1 VNHDRVCVVFAMQ
14 KDFERDSSAVLGFDV
29 ERTAVLAKEW
39 PDGVTS
45 TERLATGA
53 TIELALC
60 LPDGSTMRLGD
71 RAMSVGR
78 SAACDLTLLD
88 RSVSA
93 LHALVLPCET
103 GWEIRDQNSTNGTWI
118 DGVRVSSAK
127 LRPGIELA
135 FGRVV
140 VRCVQRAKGERITPV
155 AIEPAREAVGSD
167 ALFGTSEA
175 MRAVQRDVAVAAR
188 TPYAVLIRGES
199 GSGKELVAQAIHR
212 QSAMSSAPFIALNA
226 GAIPESLVESELFG
240 HERGAFTG
248 ANARRRGAF
257 EQAHNGVLF
266 LDEVGE
272 LPLAQQAK
280 LLRVLETNEI
290 RRVGSESAVKVSVKL
305 VCATHRDLRALA
317 SEGRFRED
325 LLWRIEQHSILVPP
339 LRERMEDLPALAH
352 KLCQRISHE
361 LGRTLRLEDRA
372 VLRLLAYDWPG
383 NVRELLA
390 VLRSAAARAP
400 DVRIGEEH
408 LGPFEARAKVL
419 TRRTD
424 PPPALATFE
433 EAVSAERV
441 AVAKV
446 PVPDGEA
453 LLALL
458 GTLGGS
464 LSALS
469 RATGRSRAAL
479 RERVRKAQAERSRG
493 YSMIDRST
501 PRGVMLSDR
510 GFGEDDN
517 E

>member
-1 VNHDRVCVVFAMQ
+1 MQ
-14 KDFERDSSAVLGFDV
+14 KDFEGDSSTAMGFDA
-29 ERTAVLAKEW
+29 ERTAVLVKEW
-39 PDGVTS
+39 PDAVTS
-45 TERLATGA
+45 TERLASGS
-53 TIELALC
+53 TIELALR
-60 LPDGSTMRLGD
+60 LADGGTVPLSERVMTI
-71 RAMSVGR
+71 GR
-78 SAACDLTLLD
+78 STSCDLTLLD

-118 DGVRVSSAK
+118 DGIRVSSAK

-140 VRCVQRAKGERITPV
+140 VRCVQRTKGERAARPT
-155 AIEPAREAVGSD
+155 IEPVCEPVGSD
-167 ALFGTSEA
+167 ALFGSSEA
-175 MRAVQRDVAVAAR
+175 MRAVQRDVAIAAR

-212 QSAMSSAPFIALNA
+212 QSAMSSGPFIAINA

-257 EQAHNGVLF
+257 EQANHGVLF

-280 LLRVLETNEI
+280 LLRVLETQEI
-290 RRVGSESAVKVSVKL
+290 RRVGSESAVKITVKL
-305 VCATHRDLRALA
+305 VCATHRDLRAMA

-325 LLWRIEQHSILVPP
+325 LLWRIEQHSIFVPP

-352 KLCQRISHE
+352 RLCQRIAHE
-361 LGRTLRLEDRA
+361 LGRPLQLEDRA

-408 LGPFEARAKVL
+408 LGAFESRARGQL
-419 TRRTD
+419 RRSE
-424 PPPALATFE
+424 PPPPTSALATFE
-433 EAVSAERV
+433 HACGAARV
-441 AVAKV
+441 ATKKL
-446 PVPDGEA
+446 PVPEGEA

-458 GTLGGS
+458 DTLGGS

-469 RATGRSRAAL
+469 RATGRSRSAL
-479 RERVRKAQAERSRG
+479 RERVRKAQAERMRT
-493 YSMIDRST
+493 YSVADCST
-501 PRGVMLSDR
+501 AQSVMVTTSATH
-510 GFGEDDN
+510 DDDQ